1 MLTTPGLLESVLT
14 PPCHLPALRR
24 GQRYLLVVYDV
35 EEDRRRQQMGDACL
49 RHGLRRVQQS
59 VYCGPVFAG
68 RADSLRAALATLAHD
83 EEEVSSDPP
92 RDPPERVAAPRA
104 RLLFLYLDGGS
115 SWWGLHVPSPRTPLT
130 PLAFAL
136 RPRTAADYI
145 FF

>member
-1 MLTTPGLLESVLT
+1 MLTTPGLLQSVLT
-14 PPCHLPALRR
+14 PPVCLPSLRR

-35 EEDRRRQQMGDACL
+35 EEDRRRQQMGDECL

-68 RADSLRAALATLAHD
+68 RAESLRSALAVLAYD
-83 EEEVSSDPP
+83 EVEVVSDPP
-92 RDPPERVAAPRA
+92 CDPPLRAPVPRV

-130 PLAFAL
+130 PLDVAL
-136 RPRTAADYI
+136 RPRVAADYI

>member
-1 MLTTPGLLESVLT
+1 MITTPGLLETVLT
-14 PPCHLPALRR
+14 APCGLPALRR

-68 RADSLRAALATLAHD
+68 RADALRAALAVLAHD
-83 EEEVSSDPP
+83 EEELAADPP
-92 RDPPERVAAPRA
+92 CDPPQRVAVPRA

-115 SWWGLHVPSPRTPLT
+115 SWWGLHVPSPRTPL
-130 PLAFAL
+130 PPQVFAL
-136 RPRTAADYI
+136 RPRGVVDYV